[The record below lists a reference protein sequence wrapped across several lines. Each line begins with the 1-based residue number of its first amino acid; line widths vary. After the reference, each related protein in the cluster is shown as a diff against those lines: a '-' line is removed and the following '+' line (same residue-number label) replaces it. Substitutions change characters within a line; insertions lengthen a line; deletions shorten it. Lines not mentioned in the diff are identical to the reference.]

1 MMPEAAL
8 NRARRVCV
16 EWSHSQGSTSD
27 LITAIARALLEA
39 SGDNFLQPPKPS
51 GPIAVREVENL
62 ASCVEYEL

>member
-27 LITAIARALLEA
+27 LIIAIAQALLEA
-39 SGDNFLQPPKPS
+39 SGDSFLQPPKPS
-51 GPIAVREVENL
+51 GPLAVISPVEREL
-62 ASCVEYEL
+62 